1 MLAYQ
6 MVFTLDGG
14 IRIRIRIC
22 ILHNLTPALGYV
34 SHTNHITVMRFAFT
48 NQSVTVLS
56 LMPITS

>member
-6 MVFTLDGG
+6 MVFILDGH
-14 IRIRIRIC
+14 IRVC
-22 ILHNLTPALGYV
+22 ILHNLTSALGYV
-34 SHTNHITVMRFAFT
+34 SHTNQITAMMFAFT

>member
-14 IRIRIRIC
+14 IKVYVSYI
-22 ILHNLTPALGYV
+22 NLTSALGYV
-34 SHTNHITVMRFAFT
+34 SHTNHITAMRFAFT